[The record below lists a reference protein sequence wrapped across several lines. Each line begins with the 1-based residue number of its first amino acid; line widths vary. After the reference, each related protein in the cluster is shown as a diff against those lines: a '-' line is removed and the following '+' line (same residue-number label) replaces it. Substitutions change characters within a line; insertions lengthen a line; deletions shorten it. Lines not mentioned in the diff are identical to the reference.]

1 MPDTAGNR
9 TETWATMPLAAR
21 DAAYNN
27 QLAVGADKAKVI
39 VEAYVAA
46 SRRLADARPQL
57 RGLAYGSGEHQK
69 IDLYPGADR
78 QAPCLVFI
86 FGGYWQRNSRESFA
100 CVAEGVLAHGWS
112 AAFPGYTL
120 APQASLTD
128 IVGEIRSALDWLGRE
143 GQGHGIAGPLVL
155 SGWSAGGH
163 LTATCCDHPA
173 VAAAL
178 PVSGVFDLGPL
189 RDVPSVNDEV
199 RLSEIEVE
207 TLSPLRLAPVAK
219 PVAVAYGSAELPA
232 LVASSRSFHAYRAD
246 HHCPG
251 ALIPVPGADHF
262 TVLDEFRSPTGLL
275 TRAAL
280 RLAEDL
286 SDARQ
291 ARPRPPAGRP
301 EQEAAPG

>member
-1 MPDTAGNR
+1 MPDALR
-9 TETWATMPLAAR
+9 SWTESWATMPLAAR

-27 QLAVGADKAKVI
+27 QLAVGVDTAKAL
-39 VEAYVAA
+39 VEGYGAA
-46 SRRLADARPQL
+46 SRRLIEARPQH
-57 RGLAYGSGEHQK
+57 RGLPYGPGEQQK
-69 IDLYPGADR
+69 IDLYPGAESR
-78 QAPCLVFI
+78 APCLVFI

-120 APQASLTD
+120 APQASLTA
-128 IVGEIRSALDWLGRE
+128 IVGEIRAALDWLARE
-143 GQGHGIAGPLVL
+143 RESHGIAGPLVL

-189 RDVPSVNDEV
+189 RDVPSVNDKV
-199 RLSEIEVE
+199 RLSEAEVE

-219 PVAVAYGSAELPA
+219 PAAIAYGTAELPA
-232 LVASSRSFHAYRAD
+232 MVASSRTFHGYRAD

-262 TVLDEFRSPTGLL
+262 TVLEEFRSPTGLL

-280 RLAEDL
+280 RLAEDV

-291 ARPRPPAGRP
+291 ARLRPLAEPPAR
-301 EQEAAPG
+301 AAARE